1 MNLFLSNNLLNNFS
15 NSFVNNFFILNNLS
29 NKNIVFSGFK
39 DNDLHNT
46 LIKYNNN
53 MQQTINCNSDLLIV
67 EDADKPY
74 ASAKVKLAYK
84 YKIPI
89 IERWQIIKIINN
101 Q

>member
-1 MNLFLSNNLLNNFS
+1 MNVFLSNNFLNNFS

-39 DNDLHNT
+39 DENLSNT
-46 LIKYNNN
+46 LISYNNN
-53 MQQTINCNSDLLIV
+53 LQQTIDLKSDLLIV

-74 ASAKVKLAYK
+74 SSAKVKLAYK
-84 YKIPI
+84 YRIPI